1 VSEPNSEHADG
12 LEALAAHA
20 DFAAGWTQP
29 SPIGVLAVDDAV
41 ADLAQLDQ
49 IPTGEHVAVYDA
61 VHRKLQD
68 ALADIDGA

>member
-1 VSEPNSEHADG
+1 VSEPTIEPADSSES
-12 LEALAAHA
+12 LAADA
-20 DFAAGWTQP
+20 DFEAGWTP
-29 SPIGVLAVDDAV
+29 PAPTGVPAVDDAV

-49 IPTGEHVAVYDA
+49 LPTGEHVAVYDA